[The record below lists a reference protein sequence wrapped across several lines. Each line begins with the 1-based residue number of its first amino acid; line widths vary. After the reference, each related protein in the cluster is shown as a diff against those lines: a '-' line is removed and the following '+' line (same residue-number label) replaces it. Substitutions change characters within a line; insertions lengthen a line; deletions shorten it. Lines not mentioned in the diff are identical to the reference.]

1 MTASGQAHVLA
12 YVMRQTS
19 TGWRVVDVLAEGTVS
34 RVAAQRSEIR
44 SVLSDGGGSGL
55 LVSLHRKTAELSGG
69 ILQ

>member
-1 MTASGQAHVLA
+1 VLA

-19 TGWRVVDVLAEGTVS
+19 AGWRVVDVLAEGTVS

-44 SVLSDGGGSGL
+44 SVLSDSGGPGL
-55 LVSLHRKTAELSGG
+55 LVSLRRKTSELSGG